1 MSMASNESPRDLPQK
16 REAPS
21 PRSRRAPDEGRR
33 VSKEEYWAE
42 WYESPYS
49 NLDVSYE
56 WNNGILEAI
65 PPANYPQIRL
75 YRWFFS
81 LMYHYIQS
89 HPIAELINLGVGVSM
104 TVADASEPSGV
115 WEVVYK
121 PDIGVLLNGNPAP
134 WGAVELRAV
143 EGVCDM
149 IVEAISDATLA
160 EARRDTVEKR
170 RGYALAGVKE
180 YIILD
185 PSDRYMRFYRLTED
199 GRYAEIQPGAEGVIV
214 SEVLPGFQ
222 FRRSDLFKLP
232 DFRELAL
239 DEVYA
244 GYVMPGFREAVMR
257 AERAEE
263 RFAVT
268 RAARL
273 QAEERAERAKERTER
288 AKERIE
294 RAKERTEKAEE
305 RFAVTRA
312 ARLQAEEQIQA
323 LKAERSRLRQDRS

>member
-1 MSMASNESPRDLPQK
+1 MASNESPRDLPQK

-199 GRYAEIQPGAEGVIV
+199 GRYAEIQPGADGVIV

-263 RFAVT
+263 RAEKK
-268 RAARL
+268 
-273 QAEERAERAKERTER
+273 EERA
-288 AKERIE
+288 
-294 RAKERTEKAEE
+294 
-305 RFAVTRA
+305 AVTRA